1 MVAEGFT
8 VDLNKPLVF
17 QVGHLGE
24 TYEEWVHQPIVT
36 KKGPR
41 FFHSDFW
48 EFLTLTVWWA
58 VPVIWLPVSVW
69 CISMSISRGLSLP
82 EIVPLIALGIFIWTL
97 IEYTLHRFLFH
108 IKTKSYWG
116 NTAHYLLHGCH
127 HKHPMDHLRLVF
139 PPAAT
144 AVLCFPFWN
153 LVKLFTTLSV
163 TPALFGGGMLG
174 YVMYDITHYYL
185 HHAHPTRAVT
195 KNLKKYHLSHHFRIQ
210 DKGFGITSSL
220 WDIASSRFCS
230 LKLGFRVFEI
240 LALPAMAANAP
251 PEVAS
256 GNPCCIAW
264 QGKYLGMKK
273 RRDACKEAIE
283 ILQKAMGAANDEK
296 ANLQRKLREMAD
308 NRDTKEHDSVAKASL
323 EKEVSVL
330 KSEILSLQQRLKQ
343 NLQDKNE
350 QMKILQDQA
359 SSREKE
365 INELKNLLKKETL
378 RAVSSE
384 EEREQVCKELNKA
397 KALLVKSED
406 IKPDVPELKEEINL
420 VKSLLVSERQKAESE
435 RKKAGQYLSELEVL
449 RATAHKTSSDLLTST
464 SNLETVKKQLESE
477 RQKTLREKK
486 RADMESAKAKEQM
499 KLAEGLSKK
508 FEIIRVRNEEL
519 KKEAELQSASSKVKF
534 AENSAKLEEKTR
546 LLEMNKKT
554 AMDWK
559 SRVDDL
565 TRQLQES
572 QLVTEGLKKQVHEL
586 SLSPKSTRSVSPHEA
601 RDLEKAE
608 MRLLKKELKF
618 QKKREK
624 HFNEVAEFE
633 KYRREFQAGELSRL
647 KLEFGGFTNR
657 MSLLGE
663 YFSRD
668 VEGTAVLA
676 KVEGRRKPPKNRSG
690 VKNSDSRCHLGTNPG
705 YQDQACKFSAQLI
718 AKAGR
723 GLSESVSGPI
733 SQLES
738 PTGGSRELQ
747 TSGVVSSAT
756 SFSEGELL
764 ASQGREQFAFTTSAA
779 IAKDKPN
786 IQPTKSSM
794 FQKVDTGK
802 NGNPCFVAENCVQ
815 SGQKDRHEVVNEH
828 SRKRKRL
835 SEAMESR
842 KHLSSDDKKKNLQIR
857 EKLGALQSM
866 VAETG
871 YKPLREKETFVS
883 CQKKTIRQNSIE
895 FNRLTKTR
903 GNKAGSTQVAGKTMC
918 LSTAKAHDAAT
929 LFLEEDAATDYMKLL
944 ELDQPEE
951 EIYYKIARESLMSP
965 DLPQVNFLGDEI
977 MNEDKNRT
985 TALDLVASNSVDLCD
1000 NINSSEAY
1008 SLNTENASVTV
1019 KMPPESPTSDGHIL
1033 KHFVVFSNTED
1044 QNSIIKIFHAANNCA
1059 QRCPSVATAQWA
1071 VPAILFALKME
1082 ESLLA
1087 RERVC
1092 VFLSLLLHNFSMV
1105 SSMNIGNT
1113 LDYDSCSCL
1122 DSFSTHISSVMA
1134 DTEAGGILSEFLE
1147 ELLSLL
1153 QDLLSEQRVLYSAK
1167 SSETTESEFSIPVT
1181 LNGENVALFSR
1192 VALIDHLVAGSAI
1205 LAAICTVVNR
1215 EELIHEAAFEI
1226 LHSHSHEK
1234 TPIPLTI
1241 LHVFAYIAGEK
1252 LMSSS
1257 DRDISTSV
1265 LKSIVMFLEN
1275 IHFGTVE
1282 GNSKLHPGKNKC
1294 PFSDKSSSL
1303 EAMGSMLMEIVHEFA
1318 HSNTVHQSLI
1328 EFRPAHKGFQC
1339 VLARDQSVTLYDILS
1354 LVDLIACYTA
1364 WDWTSANIVSPL
1376 LETLGMPLP
1385 TNVSVAIISLLGQLS
1400 SIGVDAGGYENEGIS
1415 NLREKLSSFLQCETT
1430 LEAGFGVQI
1439 ATVSSLLKTLQLD
1452 LAIVLQGETTKLLG
1466 GVDQSSS
1473 VPANMVAKWFSL
1485 LSDEQRAFATE
1496 FLQTSVVR

>member
-1 MVAEGFT
+1 
-8 VDLNKPLVF
+8 
-17 QVGHLGE
+17 
-24 TYEEWVHQPIVT
+24 
-36 KKGPR
+36 
-41 FFHSDFW
+41 
-48 EFLTLTVWWA
+48 
-58 VPVIWLPVSVW
+58 
-69 CISMSISRGLSLP
+69 
-82 EIVPLIALGIFIWTL
+82 
-97 IEYTLHRFLFH
+97 
-108 IKTKSYWG
+108 
-116 NTAHYLLHGCH
+116 
-127 HKHPMDHLRLVF
+127 
-139 PPAAT
+139 
-144 AVLCFPFWN
+144 
-153 LVKLFTTLSV
+153 
-163 TPALFGGGMLG
+163 
-174 YVMYDITHYYL
+174 
-185 HHAHPTRAVT
+185 
-195 KNLKKYHLSHHFRIQ
+195 
-210 DKGFGITSSL
+210 
-220 WDIASSRFCS
+220 
-230 LKLGFRVFEI
+230 
-240 LALPAMAANAP
+240 MAANAP
-251 PEVAS
+251 PELAS
-256 GNPCCIAW
+256 GNSCCIAW

-296 ANLQRKLREMAD
+296 TNLQKKLREMSD
-308 NRDTKEHDSVAKASL
+308 SMDTKENDSGEKGSL
-323 EKEVSVL
+323 EKEVSDL
-330 KSEILSLQQRLKQ
+330 KSEKFSLQQRLERNIQEKS
-343 NLQDKNE
+343 E
-350 QMKILQDQA
+350 EIKILRDQA

-365 INELKNLLKKETL
+365 ISELKNLLKKETS
-378 RAVSSE
+378 RADNSE

-397 KALLVKSED
+397 KALLVKYED

-435 RKKAGQYLSELEVL
+435 RKKAESEKKRAVQYLSELEVL

-464 SNLETVKKQLESE
+464 STLETLKKQLESE
-477 RQKTLREKK
+477 KQKTLKERK

-519 KKEAELQSASSKVKF
+519 KKEAELQTARSKVKF
-534 AENSAKLEEKTR
+534 AENSAKLEEKMR

-586 SLSPKSTRSVSPHEA
+586 SLSRKSTRSVSPHEA

-633 KYRREFQAGELSRL
+633 KYRREFQAEELGRL
-647 KLEFGGFTNR
+647 KREFGGFTNR
-657 MSLLGE
+657 MNLLGE

-668 VEGTAVLA
+668 VEGTAALA

-690 VKNSDSRCHLGTNPG
+690 ENNSDARCHLGANPG
-705 YQDQACKFSAQLI
+705 SQDQACKFSAQLI

-723 GLSESVSGPI
+723 GVSESVSDPI
-733 SQLES
+733 SQLDS
-738 PTGGSRELQ
+738 PTGGSRELL
-747 TSGVVSSAT
+747 TSGVVSSAI

-764 ASQGREQFAFTTSAA
+764 ASQGREQFAFTTTAE
-779 IAKDKPN
+779 N

-802 NGNPCFVAENCVQ
+802 NGKLCFVAENCVQ

-871 YKPLREKETFVS
+871 YKPLREKETLVS
-883 CQKKTIRQNSIE
+883 CQKKTVMQNSIE

-903 GNKAGSTQVAGKTMC
+903 GNKAEITQVAGKTMC
-918 LSTAKAHDAAT
+918 LSTAKGHDAAT

-944 ELDQPEE
+944 ELDQPED

-977 MNEDKNRT
+977 MNEDKNPT
-985 TALDLVASNSVDLCD
+985 TALDLVA
-1000 NINSSEAY
+1000 SSEAY

-1044 QNSIIKIFHAANNCA
+1044 QNSIIKIFHAANSCA

-1071 VPAILFALKME
+1071 VPAILFSLKME
-1082 ESLLA
+1082 DNLLA
-1087 RERVC
+1087 RERAC

-1113 LDYDSCSCL
+1113 LDHDSCACL
-1122 DSFSTHISSVMA
+1122 DSFSKHICSVMA
-1134 DTEAGGILSEFLE
+1134 DTEAGGILTKFLE

-1153 QDLLSEQRVLYSAK
+1153 KALLSEQRVLYSAK
-1167 SSETTESEFSIPVT
+1167 SSETTESGFSIHVT

-1192 VALIDHLVAGSAI
+1192 VALTDHLVAGSAI
-1205 LAAICTVVNR
+1205 LAAICTAVDRVGLIR
-1215 EELIHEAAFEI
+1215 EVSFEL
-1226 LHSHSHEK
+1226 LHRHSHEK
-1234 TPIPLTI
+1234 TPVPLTI

-1252 LMSSS
+1252 MMSSS
-1257 DRDISTSV
+1257 DHNISNAV

-1275 IHFGTVE
+1275 RHFGTVE
-1282 GNSKLHPGKNKC
+1282 GSSKLHPGKNKC

-1303 EAMGSMLMEIVHEFA
+1303 EAMGSMLMEIVQEFA

-1339 VLARDQSVTLYDILS
+1339 VLGRDQSVTLYDILS

-1364 WDWTSANIVSPL
+1364 WNWTSANIVSPL
-1376 LETLGMPLP
+1376 LKTLGMPLP
-1385 TNVSVAIISLLGQLS
+1385 TNVSVAVISLLGQLS

-1452 LAIVLQGETTKLLG
+1452 LAIVFQGETTKLPDCG
-1466 GVDQSSS
+1466 DQSSS

-1496 FLQTSVVR
+1496 FLQTCC

>member
-1 MVAEGFT
+1 
-8 VDLNKPLVF
+8 
-17 QVGHLGE
+17 
-24 TYEEWVHQPIVT
+24 
-36 KKGPR
+36 
-41 FFHSDFW
+41 
-48 EFLTLTVWWA
+48 
-58 VPVIWLPVSVW
+58 
-69 CISMSISRGLSLP
+69 
-82 EIVPLIALGIFIWTL
+82 
-97 IEYTLHRFLFH
+97 
-108 IKTKSYWG
+108 
-116 NTAHYLLHGCH
+116 
-127 HKHPMDHLRLVF
+127 
-139 PPAAT
+139 
-144 AVLCFPFWN
+144 
-153 LVKLFTTLSV
+153 
-163 TPALFGGGMLG
+163 
-174 YVMYDITHYYL
+174 
-185 HHAHPTRAVT
+185 
-195 KNLKKYHLSHHFRIQ
+195 
-210 DKGFGITSSL
+210 
-220 WDIASSRFCS
+220 
-230 LKLGFRVFEI
+230 
-240 LALPAMAANAP
+240 
-251 PEVAS
+251 
-256 GNPCCIAW
+256 
-264 QGKYLGMKK
+264 
-273 RRDACKEAIE
+273 
-283 ILQKAMGAANDEK
+283 
-296 ANLQRKLREMAD
+296 MAD

-365 INELKNLLKKETL
+365 INELNNLLKKETL

-435 RKKAGQYLSELEVL
+435 RKKAESEKKRAVQYLSELEVL

-477 RQKTLREKK
+477 KQKTLREKK
-486 RADMESAKAKEQM
+486 RADMESAKAREQM

-554 AMDWK
+554 AMDLK

-586 SLSPKSTRSVSPHEA
+586 SLSRKSTRSVSPHEA

-633 KYRREFQAGELSRL
+633 KYRREFQAGELGRL

-668 VEGTAVLA
+668 VEGTAALA

-690 VKNSDSRCHLGTNPG
+690 VKNSDARCHLGTNPG

-764 ASQGREQFAFTTSAA
+764 ASQGREQFAFTTSAE

-815 SGQKDRHEVVNEH
+815 SGQKDRHEAVNEH

-871 YKPLREKETFVS
+871 YKPLREKETLVS

-903 GNKAGSTQVAGKTMC
+903 GNKAGSTQVAGKTMR
-918 LSTAKAHDAAT
+918 LSTAKGHDAAT

-944 ELDQPEE
+944 ELDQPED

-965 DLPQVNFLGDEI
+965 DLPQVDFLGDEV
-977 MNEDKNRT
+977 MNEEKNPT
-985 TALDLVASNSVDLCD
+985 TALDLVASNSVD
-1000 NINSSEAY
+1000 SSEAP
-1008 SLNTENASVTV
+1008 SLNSENASVIV
-1019 KMPPESPTSDGHIL
+1019 KMPPESPTSHGHIL
-1033 KHFVVFSNTED
+1033 KHFVVFSNNED
-1044 QNSIIKIFHAANNCA
+1044 RNSIIKIFHAAHNCV
-1059 QRCPSVATAQWA
+1059 QRCPSVATAQLS

-1113 LDYDSCSCL
+1113 LDDDSCSCL
-1122 DSFSTHISSVMA
+1122 DSFSKHISSVMA
-1134 DTEAGGILSEFLE
+1134 DTEAGGIPSELLE

-1153 QDLLSEQRVLYSAK
+1153 QDLLSEQRVLYCAK
-1167 SSETTESEFSIPVT
+1167 SSETTETDLSIPVT
-1181 LNGENVALFSR
+1181 LDGENVALFSR

-1205 LAAICTVVNR
+1205 LAAICIVVDR
-1215 EELIHEAAFEI
+1215 VELIREAAFEI

-1234 TPIPLTI
+1234 TSVPLTI

-1252 LMSSS
+1252 LMSSG
-1257 DRDISTSV
+1257 DHDISTAV
-1265 LKSIVMFLEN
+1265 LKSIVMFLEER
-1275 IHFGTVE
+1275 HFGTVE

-1294 PFSDKSSSL
+1294 PYSDKSSSL
-1303 EAMGSMLMEIVHEFA
+1303 EAMGSMLMEIVQEFT

-1339 VLARDQSVTLYDILS
+1339 VLGRDQSVTLYDILS
-1354 LVDLIACYTA
+1354 LAELIACYTA

-1376 LETLGMPLP
+1376 LKTLGMPLP

-1400 SIGVDAGGYENEGIS
+1400 SIGVDADGYENEGIS
-1415 NLREKLSSFLQCETT
+1415 HLREKLSVFLQCETT
-1430 LEAGFGVQI
+1430 LEAGFAVQI

-1452 LAIVLQGETTKLLG
+1452 LAIVFQGETTKLPDCG
-1466 GVDQSSS
+1466 DQSSS

-1485 LSDEQRAFATE
+1485 LSDEQRVFATE

>member
-1 MVAEGFT
+1 
-8 VDLNKPLVF
+8 
-17 QVGHLGE
+17 
-24 TYEEWVHQPIVT
+24 
-36 KKGPR
+36 
-41 FFHSDFW
+41 
-48 EFLTLTVWWA
+48 
-58 VPVIWLPVSVW
+58 
-69 CISMSISRGLSLP
+69 
-82 EIVPLIALGIFIWTL
+82 
-97 IEYTLHRFLFH
+97 
-108 IKTKSYWG
+108 
-116 NTAHYLLHGCH
+116 
-127 HKHPMDHLRLVF
+127 
-139 PPAAT
+139 
-144 AVLCFPFWN
+144 
-153 LVKLFTTLSV
+153 
-163 TPALFGGGMLG
+163 
-174 YVMYDITHYYL
+174 
-185 HHAHPTRAVT
+185 
-195 KNLKKYHLSHHFRIQ
+195 
-210 DKGFGITSSL
+210 
-220 WDIASSRFCS
+220 
-230 LKLGFRVFEI
+230 
-240 LALPAMAANAP
+240 MAANAP
-251 PEVAS
+251 PELAS
-256 GNPCCIAW
+256 GNSCCIAW

-296 ANLQRKLREMAD
+296 TNLQKKLREMSD
-308 NRDTKEHDSVAKASL
+308 SMDTKENDSGEKGSL
-323 EKEVSVL
+323 EKEVSDL
-330 KSEILSLQQRLKQ
+330 KSEKFSLQQRLERNIQEKS
-343 NLQDKNE
+343 E
-350 QMKILQDQA
+350 EIKILRDQA

-365 INELKNLLKKETL
+365 ISELKNLLKKETS
-378 RAVSSE
+378 RADNSE

-397 KALLVKSED
+397 KALLVKYED

-435 RKKAGQYLSELEVL
+435 RKKAESEKKRAVQYLSELEVL

-464 SNLETVKKQLESE
+464 STLETLKKQLESE
-477 RQKTLREKK
+477 KQKTLKERK

-519 KKEAELQSASSKVKF
+519 KKEAELQTARSKVKF
-534 AENSAKLEEKTR
+534 AENSAKLEEKMR

-586 SLSPKSTRSVSPHEA
+586 SLSRKSTRSVSPHEA

-633 KYRREFQAGELSRL
+633 KYRREFQAEELGRL
-647 KLEFGGFTNR
+647 KREFGGFTNR
-657 MSLLGE
+657 MNLLGE

-668 VEGTAVLA
+668 VEGTAALA

-690 VKNSDSRCHLGTNPG
+690 ENNSDARCHLGANPG
-705 YQDQACKFSAQLI
+705 SQDQACKFSAQLI

-723 GLSESVSGPI
+723 GVSESVSDPI
-733 SQLES
+733 SQLDS
-738 PTGGSRELQ
+738 PTGGSRELL
-747 TSGVVSSAT
+747 TSGVVSSAI

-764 ASQGREQFAFTTSAA
+764 ASQGREQFAFTTTAE
-779 IAKDKPN
+779 N

-802 NGNPCFVAENCVQ
+802 NGKLCFVAENCVQ

-835 SEAMESR
+835 SEAMES
-842 KHLSSDDKKKNLQIR
+842 L
-857 EKLGALQSM
+857 
-866 VAETG
+866 
-871 YKPLREKETFVS
+871 
-883 CQKKTIRQNSIE
+883 
-895 FNRLTKTR
+895 
-903 GNKAGSTQVAGKTMC
+903 AGKTMC
-918 LSTAKAHDAAT
+918 LSTAKGHDAAT

-944 ELDQPEE
+944 ELDQPED

-977 MNEDKNRT
+977 MNEDKNPT
-985 TALDLVASNSVDLCD
+985 TALDLVA
-1000 NINSSEAY
+1000 SSEAY

-1044 QNSIIKIFHAANNCA
+1044 QNSIIKIFHAANSCA

-1071 VPAILFALKME
+1071 VPAILFSLKME
-1082 ESLLA
+1082 DNLLA
-1087 RERVC
+1087 RERAC

-1113 LDYDSCSCL
+1113 LDHDSCACL
-1122 DSFSTHISSVMA
+1122 DSFSKHICSVMA
-1134 DTEAGGILSEFLE
+1134 DTEAGGILTKFLE

-1153 QDLLSEQRVLYSAK
+1153 KALLSEQRVLYSAK
-1167 SSETTESEFSIPVT
+1167 SSETTESGFSIHVT

-1192 VALIDHLVAGSAI
+1192 VALTDHLVAGSAI
-1205 LAAICTVVNR
+1205 LAAICTAVDRVGLIR
-1215 EELIHEAAFEI
+1215 EVSFEL
-1226 LHSHSHEK
+1226 LHRHSHEK
-1234 TPIPLTI
+1234 TPVPLTI

-1252 LMSSS
+1252 MMSSS
-1257 DRDISTSV
+1257 DHNISNAV

-1275 IHFGTVE
+1275 RHFGTVE
-1282 GNSKLHPGKNKC
+1282 GSSKLHPGKNKC

-1303 EAMGSMLMEIVHEFA
+1303 EAMGSMLMEIVQEFA

-1339 VLARDQSVTLYDILS
+1339 VLGRDQSVTLYDILS

-1364 WDWTSANIVSPL
+1364 WNWTSANIVSPL
-1376 LETLGMPLP
+1376 LKTLGMPLP
-1385 TNVSVAIISLLGQLS
+1385 TNVSVAVISLLGQLS

-1452 LAIVLQGETTKLLG
+1452 LAIVFQGETTKLPDCG
-1466 GVDQSSS
+1466 DQSSS

-1496 FLQTSVVR
+1496 FLQTCC